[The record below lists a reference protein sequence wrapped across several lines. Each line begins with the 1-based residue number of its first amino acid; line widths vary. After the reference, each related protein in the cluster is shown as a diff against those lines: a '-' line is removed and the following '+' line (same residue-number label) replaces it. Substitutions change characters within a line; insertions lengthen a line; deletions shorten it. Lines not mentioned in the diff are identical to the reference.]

1 MKSSKFS
8 SFFRT
13 SLPVILLTAFMSPG
27 SFASSIDEPAND
39 KFESSDLP
47 GLNHLTD
54 LINERNTTSAK
65 ISEHNVLNQSQE
77 ELTNKIFMQ
86 LKNKLEQE
94 KIDQLISSLNKNNR
108 SSEELNSSIQ
118 RLISILESQK
128 QSHDAVISKN
138 ITAEANVLK
147 STKNDMIELMVEDLG
162 ADAQKQKVAIEN
174 NDLHRTTAINE
185 SQAMDDLMS
194 QWRAFFLTFCV
205 VGLIVFIACM
215 TRKKKLS
222 NRK

>member
-1 MKSSKFS
+1 MKSSVFS
-8 SFFRT
+8 NFFRS
-13 SLPVILLTAFMSPG
+13 SLPVILLTAFMSPV

-39 KFESSDLP
+39 KFESSDLR
-47 GLNHLTD
+47 GLNHLTG
-54 LINERNTTSAK
+54 LINDRNTTSEK
-65 ISEHNVLNQSQE
+65 ISEHNVLNKSQE
-77 ELTNKIFMQ
+77 ELTNKISMQ
-86 LKNKLEQE
+86 LKHKLEQE
-94 KIDQLISSLNKNNR
+94 KIDQLISSLNKNNS

-118 RLISILESQK
+118 HLISILESQK

-138 ITAEANVLK
+138 ITAEGNVLK
-147 STKNDMIELMVEDLG
+147 STKNDMIGLMVEDLG

-205 VGLIVFIACM
+205 VCLLVFIACKNT
-215 TRKKKLS
+215 TRKK
-222 NRK
+222 

>member
-1 MKSSKFS
+1 MKSSIFS
-8 SFFRT
+8 NFFRS
-13 SLPVILLTAFMSPG
+13 SLPVILLTAFMSPV
-27 SFASSIDEPAND
+27 SFAISFDEPAND
-39 KFESSDLP
+39 KFESSDLR

-54 LINERNTTSAK
+54 LINERNTTSEK
-65 ISEHNVLNQSQE
+65 ISEHNVLNKSQE
-77 ELTNKIFMQ
+77 ELTNKISMQ
-86 LKNKLEQE
+86 LKHKLEQE
-94 KIDQLISSLNKNNR
+94 KIDQLISSLNKNNS

-118 RLISILESQK
+118 HLISILESQK
-128 QSHDAVISKN
+128 QSHDAAISEN
-138 ITAEANVLK
+138 ITAEGNVLK
-147 STKNDMIELMVEDLG
+147 STRNDMIELMVEDLG
-162 ADAQKQKVAIEN
+162 ADPQKQKVAIEN

>member
-8 SFFRT
+8 SFFRS
-13 SLPVILLTAFMSPG
+13 SLPVILMTAFMSPG

-94 KIDQLISSLNKNNR
+94 KIDQLISSLNKNNS

-162 ADAQKQKVAIEN
+162 ADAQKQKVVIEN

-194 QWRAFFLTFCV
+194 QWRAFFLTFCA

-215 TRKKKLS
+215 TRKK
-222 NRK
+222 

>member
-94 KIDQLISSLNKNNR
+94 KIDQLISSLNKNNS

-147 STKNDMIELMVEDLG
+147 STKIDMIELMVEDLG

>member
-1 MKSSKFS
+1 MKSSVFS
-8 SFFRT
+8 NFFRS
-13 SLPVILLTAFMSPG
+13 SLPVILLTAFMSPV

-39 KFESSDLP
+39 KFESSDLR

-54 LINERNTTSAK
+54 LINDRNTTSEK
-65 ISEHNVLNQSQE
+65 ISEHNVLNKSQE
-77 ELTNKIFMQ
+77 ELTNKISMQ
-86 LKNKLEQE
+86 LKHKLEQE
-94 KIDQLISSLNKNNR
+94 KIDQLISSLNKNNS

-118 RLISILESQK
+118 HLISILESQK

-138 ITAEANVLK
+138 ITAEGNVLK
-147 STKNDMIELMVEDLG
+147 STKNDMIGLMVEDLG

-205 VGLIVFIACM
+205 VCLLVFIACKNT
-215 TRKKKLS
+215 TRKK
-222 NRK
+222 

>member
-1 MKSSKFS
+1 L
-8 SFFRT
+8 R
-13 SLPVILLTAFMSPG
+13 
-27 SFASSIDEPAND
+27 
-39 KFESSDLP
+39 
-47 GLNHLTD
+47 GLNHSTD
-54 LINERNTTSAK
+54 LINERNTTSEK
-65 ISEHNVLNQSQE
+65 ISEHNVLNKSQE
-77 ELTNKIFMQ
+77 ELTNKISMQ
-86 LKNKLEQE
+86 LKHKLEQE
-94 KIDQLISSLNKNNR
+94 KIDQLISSLNKNNS
-108 SSEELNSSIQ
+108 SSEDLNSSIQ
-118 RLISILESQK
+118 HLISILESQK
-128 QSHDAVISKN
+128 QSHDAAISKN
-138 ITAEANVLK
+138 ITAEGNVLK

-162 ADAQKQKVAIEN
+162 ADPQKQKVAIEN

>member
-1 MKSSKFS
+1 
-8 SFFRT
+8 
-13 SLPVILLTAFMSPG
+13 
-27 SFASSIDEPAND
+27 N
-39 KFESSDLP
+39 
-47 GLNHLTD
+47 
-54 LINERNTTSAK
+54 
-65 ISEHNVLNQSQE
+65 
-77 ELTNKIFMQ
+77 
-86 LKNKLEQE
+86 
-94 KIDQLISSLNKNNR
+94 SLNRLIRCVCGKKIGPDPRNFNQR
-108 SSEELNSSIQ
+108 VSLGRNDLLIRTFPSIQ

-194 QWRAFFLTFCV
+194 QWRVFFLTICV
-205 VGLIVFIACM
+205 VGLLVFIACKNT
-215 TRKKKLS
+215 TRKK
-222 NRK
+222 

>member
-1 MKSSKFS
+1 MKSSIFS
-8 SFFRT
+8 NFFRS
-13 SLPVILLTAFMSPG
+13 SLPVILLTAFMSPV
-27 SFASSIDEPAND
+27 SFASSFDEPAND
-39 KFESSDLP
+39 KFESSDLR

-54 LINERNTTSAK
+54 LINERNTTSEK
-65 ISEHNVLNQSQE
+65 ISEHNVLNKSQE
-77 ELTNKIFMQ
+77 ELTNKISVQ
-86 LKNKLEQE
+86 LKHKLEQE
-94 KIDQLISSLNKNNR
+94 KIDQLISSLNKNNS

-118 RLISILESQK
+118 HLISILESQK

-138 ITAEANVLK
+138 ITAEGNVLK
-147 STKNDMIELMVEDLG
+147 STKNDMIGSMVEDLG

>member
-1 MKSSKFS
+1 MKSSIFS
-8 SFFRT
+8 NFFRS
-13 SLPVILLTAFMSPG
+13 SLTVILLTAFMSPV
-27 SFASSIDEPAND
+27 SFASSIDEPANY

-54 LINERNTTSAK
+54 LINERNNTSAK

-77 ELTNKIFMQ
+77 ELTNSISMQ
-86 LKNKLEQE
+86 LKHKLEQE
-94 KIDQLISSLNKNNR
+94 KIDQLISSLNKNNS

-118 RLISILESQK
+118 HLISILESQK
-128 QSHDAVISKN
+128 QSHDAAISKN
-138 ITAEANVLK
+138 ITAEGNVLK
-147 STKNDMIELMVEDLG
+147 STKNDMIGSMVEDLG

-174 NDLHRTTAINE
+174 NDLHRTTPLNE

-205 VGLIVFIACM
+205 VGLLVFIACKNT
-215 TRKKKLS
+215 TRKK
-222 NRK
+222 

>member
-1 MKSSKFS
+1 MKSSIFS
-8 SFFRT
+8 NFFRS
-13 SLPVILLTAFMSPG
+13 SLPVILLTAFMSPV

-39 KFESSDLP
+39 KFESSDLR

-54 LINERNTTSAK
+54 LINDRNTTSEK
-65 ISEHNVLNQSQE
+65 ISEHNVLNKSQE
-77 ELTNKIFMQ
+77 ELTNKISMQ
-86 LKNKLEQE
+86 LKHKLEQE
-94 KIDQLISSLNKNNR
+94 KIDQLISSLNKNNS

-118 RLISILESQK
+118 HLISILESQK
-128 QSHDAVISKN
+128 QSHDVVISKN
-138 ITAEANVLK
+138 ITAEGNVLK
-147 STKNDMIELMVEDLG
+147 STKNDMIGLMVEDLG

-205 VGLIVFIACM
+205 VCLLVFIACKNT
-215 TRKKKLS
+215 TRKK
-222 NRK
+222 

>member
-1 MKSSKFS
+1 MKSSIFS
-8 SFFRT
+8 NFFRS
-13 SLPVILLTAFMSPG
+13 SLPVILLTAFMSPV
-27 SFASSIDEPAND
+27 SFASSIDDPAND
-39 KFESSDLP
+39 KFESSDLR

-54 LINERNTTSAK
+54 LINERNTTSEK
-65 ISEHNVLNQSQE
+65 ISEHNVLNKSQE
-77 ELTNKIFMQ
+77 ELTNKISVQ
-86 LKNKLEQE
+86 LKHKLEQE
-94 KIDQLISSLNKNNR
+94 KIDQLISSLNKNNS

-118 RLISILESQK
+118 HLISILESQK

-138 ITAEANVLK
+138 ITAEGNVLK
-147 STKNDMIELMVEDLG
+147 STKNDMIGSMVEDLG

-205 VGLIVFIACM
+205 VGLIAFIAYM
-215 TRKKKLS
+215 PRKKKLS

>member
-1 MKSSKFS
+1 MKSSIFS
-8 SFFRT
+8 NFFRS
-13 SLPVILLTAFMSPG
+13 SLPVILLTAFMSPV
-27 SFASSIDEPAND
+27 SFAISFDEPAND
-39 KFESSDLP
+39 KFESSDLR

-54 LINERNTTSAK
+54 LINERNTTSEK
-65 ISEHNVLNQSQE
+65 ISEHNVLNKSHE
-77 ELTNKIFMQ
+77 ELTNKISMQ
-86 LKNKLEQE
+86 LKHKLEQE
-94 KIDQLISSLNKNNR
+94 KIDQLISSLNKNNS

-118 RLISILESQK
+118 HLISILESQK
-128 QSHDAVISKN
+128 QSHDAAISKN
-138 ITAEANVLK
+138 ITAEGNVLK

-162 ADAQKQKVAIEN
+162 ADPQKQKVAIEN

>member
-1 MKSSKFS
+1 MKSSIFS
-8 SFFRT
+8 NFFRS
-13 SLPVILLTAFMSPG
+13 SLPVILLTAFMSPV
-27 SFASSIDEPAND
+27 SFAISFDEPAND
-39 KFESSDLP
+39 KFESSDLR

-54 LINERNTTSAK
+54 LINERNTTSEK
-65 ISEHNVLNQSQE
+65 ISEHNVLNKSQE
-77 ELTNKIFMQ
+77 ELTNKISMQ
-86 LKNKLEQE
+86 LKHKLEQE
-94 KIDQLISSLNKNNR
+94 KIDQLISSLNKNNS

-118 RLISILESQK
+118 HLISILESQK
-128 QSHDAVISKN
+128 QSHDAAISKN
-138 ITAEANVLK
+138 ITAEGNVLK

-162 ADAQKQKVAIEN
+162 ADPQKQKVAIEN

>member
-1 MKSSKFS
+1 MKSSIFS
-8 SFFRT
+8 NFFRS
-13 SLPVILLTAFMSPG
+13 SLPVILLTAFMSPV
-27 SFASSIDEPAND
+27 SFASSIDEPANH
-39 KFESSDLP
+39 KFESSEIR
-47 GLNHLTD
+47 GLNYLTD
-54 LINERNTTSAK
+54 LINERNTTSEK
-65 ISEHNVLNQSQE
+65 ISEHNVLNKSQE
-77 ELTNKIFMQ
+77 ELTNKISVQ
-86 LKNKLEQE
+86 LKHKLEQE
-94 KIDQLISSLNKNNR
+94 KIDQLISSLNKNNS

-118 RLISILESQK
+118 HLISILESQK

>member
-1 MKSSKFS
+1 MKSSIFS
-8 SFFRT
+8 NIFRS
-13 SLPVILLTAFMSPG
+13 SLPVILLTAFMSPV
-27 SFASSIDEPAND
+27 SFASSFDEPAND
-39 KFESSDLP
+39 KFESSDLR

-54 LINERNTTSAK
+54 LINERNTTSEK
-65 ISEHNVLNQSQE
+65 ISEHNVLNKSQE
-77 ELTNKIFMQ
+77 ELTNKISMQ
-86 LKNKLEQE
+86 LKHKLEQE
-94 KIDQLISSLNKNNR
+94 KIDQLISSLNKNNS

-118 RLISILESQK
+118 HLISILESQK
-128 QSHDAVISKN
+128 RSRDAAISKN
-138 ITAEANVLK
+138 ITAEGNVLK
-147 STKNDMIELMVEDLG
+147 STKNDMIELMGEDLG
-162 ADAQKQKVAIEN
+162 ADPQKQKVAIEN

>member
-1 MKSSKFS
+1 MKSSIFS
-8 SFFRT
+8 NFFRS
-13 SLPVILLTAFMSPG
+13 SLPVILLTAFMSPV
-27 SFASSIDEPAND
+27 SFASSFDEPAND
-39 KFESSDLP
+39 KFESSDLR

-54 LINERNTTSAK
+54 LINERNTTSEK
-65 ISEHNVLNQSQE
+65 ISEHNVLNKSQE
-77 ELTNKIFMQ
+77 ELTNKISMQ
-86 LKNKLEQE
+86 LKHKLEQE
-94 KIDQLISSLNKNNR
+94 KIDQLISSLNKNNS

-118 RLISILESQK
+118 HLISILESQK
-128 QSHDAVISKN
+128 QSHDAAISKK
-138 ITAEANVLK
+138 ITAEGNVLK

-162 ADAQKQKVAIEN
+162 ADPQKQKVAIEN

>member
-1 MKSSKFS
+1 MKSTKFS
-8 SFFRT
+8 SFFRS

-39 KFESSDLP
+39 KFESRDLP

-94 KIDQLISSLNKNNR
+94 KIDQLISSLNKNNS

-215 TRKKKLS
+215 TPKKKLS

>member
-1 MKSSKFS
+1 MKSSIFS
-8 SFFRT
+8 NFFRS
-13 SLPVILLTAFMSPG
+13 SLPVILLTAFMSPV
-27 SFASSIDEPAND
+27 SFAISFDEPAND
-39 KFESSDLP
+39 KFESSDLR

-54 LINERNTTSAK
+54 LINERNTTSEK
-65 ISEHNVLNQSQE
+65 IYEHNVLNKSQE
-77 ELTNKIFMQ
+77 ELTNKISMQ
-86 LKNKLEQE
+86 LKHKLEQE
-94 KIDQLISSLNKNNR
+94 KIDQLISSLNKNNS

-118 RLISILESQK
+118 HLISILESQK
-128 QSHDAVISKN
+128 QSHDAAISKN
-138 ITAEANVLK
+138 ITAEGNVLK

-162 ADAQKQKVAIEN
+162 ADPQKQKVAIEN

>member
-1 MKSSKFS
+1 MKSSIFS
-8 SFFRT
+8 NFFRS
-13 SLPVILLTAFMSPG
+13 SLPVILLTAFMSPV
-27 SFASSIDEPAND
+27 SFASSFDEPAND
-39 KFESSDLP
+39 KFESSDLR

-54 LINERNTTSAK
+54 LINERNTTSEK
-65 ISEHNVLNQSQE
+65 ISEHNVLNKSQE
-77 ELTNKIFMQ
+77 ELTNKISMQ
-86 LKNKLEQE
+86 LKHKLEQE
-94 KIDQLISSLNKNNR
+94 KIDQLISSLNKNNS

-118 RLISILESQK
+118 HLISILESQK
-128 QSHDAVISKN
+128 QSQDAAISKN
-138 ITAEANVLK
+138 ITAEGNVLK

-162 ADAQKQKVAIEN
+162 ADPQKQKVAIEN

>member
-1 MKSSKFS
+1 MRSSIFS
-8 SFFRT
+8 NFFRS
-13 SLPVILLTAFMSPG
+13 SLPVILLTAFMSPV
-27 SFASSIDEPAND
+27 SFASSFDELAND
-39 KFESSDLP
+39 KFESSDLR

-54 LINERNTTSAK
+54 LINERNTTSEK
-65 ISEHNVLNQSQE
+65 ISEHNVLNKSQE
-77 ELTNKIFMQ
+77 ELTNKISTQ
-86 LKNKLEQE
+86 LKHKLEQE
-94 KIDQLISSLNKNNR
+94 KIDQLISSLNKNNS

-118 RLISILESQK
+118 HLISILESQK
-128 QSHDAVISKN
+128 QSHDAAISKN
-138 ITAEANVLK
+138 ITAEGNVLK
-147 STKNDMIELMVEDLG
+147 SAKNDMIELMVEDLG
-162 ADAQKQKVAIEN
+162 TDPQKQKVAIEN

>member
-1 MKSSKFS
+1 MKSSIFS
-8 SFFRT
+8 NFFRS
-13 SLPVILLTAFMSPG
+13 SLPVILLTAFMSPVI
-27 SFASSIDEPAND
+27 FASSFDEPAND
-39 KFESSDLP
+39 KFESSDLR

-54 LINERNTTSAK
+54 LINERNTTSEK
-65 ISEHNVLNQSQE
+65 ISEHNVLNKSQE
-77 ELTNKIFMQ
+77 ELTNKISVQ
-86 LKNKLEQE
+86 LKHKLEQE
-94 KIDQLISSLNKNNR
+94 KIDQLISSLNKNNS

-118 RLISILESQK
+118 HLISILESQK

-138 ITAEANVLK
+138 ITAEGNVLK
-147 STKNDMIELMVEDLG
+147 STKNDMIGSMVEDLG